1 MAQFPP
7 GSVLYAQ
14 SIGSRPENV
23 EVPVIQTRAPAS
35 TDKNYPVGKMWVDSS
50 DNSVYV
56 LSSFSSSS
64 GVTSATWASLGSE
77 AGVLESLTADDAVIA
92 LPTAG
97 TIILSGTTNQIDT
110 AGTASPGEVGFSLSS
125 TLIAPGSLEV
135 TGLLTG
141 DAGATIDSAGTAINI
156 GTDVS
161 GDAVNVG
168 TSGARA
174 VTIGSTL
181 TTAAT
186 VIQAG
191 SGDLNIT
198 ADNTIQSVGNA
209 AGDVTNQLTNSDN
222 TDPASNAS
230 YQVAVGGTAA
240 GDPYI
245 DFLVSGAGH
254 FAMGIDNSDSDN
266 FVLAASG
273 ALGTS
278 NALTV
283 SSAGD
288 VVATGAVTA
297 TLGALTA
304 TDGNLVFGSAGNKIV
319 STDFASTIAAGA
331 SSFGSI
337 TLIGGTITISTTAMS
352 AGSGVIL
359 SRQSVGSTGA
369 NDLGIL
375 SVGAIVADTSFVI
388 NSWTV
393 TDATALQTDDVSVV
407 AWMIFN

>member
-1 MAQFPP
+1 M
-7 GSVLYAQ
+7 
-14 SIGSRPENV
+14 
-23 EVPVIQTRAPAS
+23 
-35 TDKNYPVGKMWVDSS
+35 
-50 DNSVYV
+50 
-56 LSSFSSSS
+56 
-64 GVTSATWASLGSE
+64 
-77 AGVLESLTADDAVIA
+77 
-92 LPTAG
+92 
-97 TIILSGTTNQIDT
+97 
-110 AGTASPGEVGFSLSS
+110 
-125 TLIAPGSLEV
+125 
-135 TGLLTG
+135 
-141 DAGATIDSAGTAINI
+141 
-156 GTDVS
+156 
-161 GDAVNVG
+161 
-168 TSGARA
+168 
-174 VTIGSTL
+174 
-181 TTAAT
+181 
-186 VIQAG
+186 IQAG

-319 STDFASTIAAGA
+319 STDFASTIAAGD